1 MLNLFAL
8 QIPFTRHW
16 YSLVI
21 LFPCVFFAYIFLY
34 ILFRILIFTH
44 TELQLIFAQNLIPYN
59 LPNWVLNLRLDLWTR
74 KSNRKK
80 FPLICRARANDLNS
94 FLRTACICRGREV
107 KNFNKTIWHIGQL
120 AKEQMHVCEY
130 ALYEFNE
137 SYRTDTCS
145 VNGTLWVD
153 VNDQINWTAV

>member
-59 LPNWVLNLRLDLWTR
+59 LPNWVLNLRLDLWTS

-107 KNFNKTIWHIGQL
+107 KNFIKTIWHWSAGERANACVWI
-120 AKEQMHVCEY
+120 
-130 ALYEFNE
+130 
-137 SYRTDTCS
+137 CS
-145 VNGTLWVD
+145 VWIQWVIPNRYMFCKWNTLSWCQWPD
-153 VNDQINWTAV
+153 